1 MRLLEIT
8 TTLSLELYCTFTGDP
23 VTWLGWQ
30 CEAGAPRRRSSCC
43 GRCYSC
49 RLFGRSIWDWSLS
62 SLDSRSGLPVKVAHG
77 AAAGSETSSPGGPPR
92 TSGQTGEGSRDGW
105 EIDERRGRG
114 GGEMDGWTDDGTDVP
129 TDGAEVKTAALP
141 ESLEGFH
148 LKMSSAAGWE
158 GTQGSI
164 FV

>member
-8 TTLSLELYCTFTGDP
+8 TAVSLELYCTFTGNP
-23 VTWLGWQ
+23 ITWLGWQ

-43 GRCYSC
+43 GRC

-62 SLDSRSGLPVKVAHG
+62 FLDSRSGLPMKLVHG

-105 EIDERRGRG
+105 EIDERTR
-114 GGEMDGWTDDGTDVP
+114 GGEMDGRMDDGTDVP

-148 LKMSSAAGWE
+148 LKMSSTAGWE